1 MDSEDDERSI
11 DWAPT
16 KIRLLENQIERMSEN
31 FTKKID
37 LLDERT
43 TERFEAQSAR
53 INELTDRVNELQAAI
68 ASRVREELSA
78 GFREL
83 DPDEEFSPPIGGR
96 AGDVVDHT
104 HLRGTGQV
112 ARNGGLFALG
122 SETPVVEAQPGGVVP
137 EVSFKRGSIAAVF
150 EASWERGYEAGRRAA
165 VDEAQSRVGVV
176 LDRSHI
182 FNPATRL
189 KIMNEI
195 KAVLTTKPADDMPFQ
210 LELAEKRVIAKCVE
224 MGWHPNSPAALGMV
238 NALRGTKP
246 IKDQP
251 QG

>member
-1 MDSEDDERSI
+1 MDSKDDERSI

-53 INELTDRVNELQAAI
+53 INELQGAI

-78 GFREL
+78 GFRDLEPEPNV
-83 DPDEEFSPPIGGR
+83 PDVFSPPIGGR

-112 ARNGGLFALG
+112 ARHGGIFAL
-122 SETPVVEAQPGGVVP
+122 STLPGGVVDEAP
-137 EVSFKRGSIAAVF
+137 FVKGSIADIS
-150 EASWERGYEAGRRAA
+150 EKGWERGYEAGRRAA

-224 MGWHPNSPAALGMV
+224 MGWHENSPATLGMV